1 MSRLVKES
9 VLKTLLK
16 MAVPML
22 GATFAMNAYNLTD
35 TWFVSRLGTDSLAAM
50 SFTFPVVMFLR
61 FIMRGLG
68 VGTMTSVAKEIGGHK
83 KDNAAQLTT
92 HSIFL
97 NIILSGIILIIG
109 LAIMKPLFMQL
120 GAHGNVLDLTLSY
133 MRIWYY
139 GLAVISIQMM
149 IIDIIIGTGSAK
161 TASLLVITG
170 TVLNFIFDPILIF
183 GLFGFPRMG
192 IQGAALA
199 TILSHFILLFLS
211 LYLLHKK
218 YCLISFRPFS
228 LAKVLGSC
236 RKILHI
242 GLPSTLSSLLNP
254 ISIAVIIKIVADF
267 GPAAVAAC
275 GVAGRIEMF
284 AFMIPMTV
292 GISLVPF
299 TAQNYGASRFDRIEE
314 ARKGTVIF
322 ALSYGVIAAF
332 IFLLIARPLAELFS
346 NNEEVINVLVRYI
359 YITCLGYGFLEVSR
373 YAGFFM
379 TGIHKPIS
387 AAILNIVRVVVFLIP
402 LSFFGAKVFGLEGVF
417 WGRLLTDISVGI
429 ISIIWA
435 KKLLAVSCK

>member
-1 MSRLVKES
+1 
-9 VLKTLLK
+9 
-16 MAVPML
+16 
-22 GATFAMNAYNLTD
+22 
-35 TWFVSRLGTDSLAAM
+35 
-50 SFTFPVVMFLR
+50 
-61 FIMRGLG
+61 
-68 VGTMTSVAKEIGGHK
+68 
-83 KDNAAQLTT
+83 
-92 HSIFL
+92 
-97 NIILSGIILIIG
+97 
-109 LAIMKPLFMQL
+109 
-120 GAHGNVLDLTLSY
+120 
-133 MRIWYY
+133 
-139 GLAVISIQMM
+139 
-149 IIDIIIGTGSAK
+149 
-161 TASLLVITG
+161 
-170 TVLNFIFDPILIF
+170 
-183 GLFGFPRMG
+183 
-192 IQGAALA
+192 
-199 TILSHFILLFLS
+199 
-211 LYLLHKK
+211 
-218 YCLISFRPFS
+218 
-228 LAKVLGSC
+228 
-236 RKILHI
+236 
-242 GLPSTLSSLLNP
+242 
-254 ISIAVIIKIVADF
+254 
-267 GPAAVAAC
+267 
-275 GVAGRIEMF
+275 MF